1 MVCPWAEPDLAMA
14 LWILLAV
21 VRLFEGALKFVAARS
36 IVAAAFEP
44 CWALFGQEWL
54 LCQACV
60 LTGLAEALARG
71 LLPESASL
79 ALLAEPY
86 QSYWP

>member
-1 MVCPWAEPDLAMA
+1 MVCLWAERDLAMA
-14 LWILLAV
+14 LWTPLAV
-21 VRLFEGALKFVAARS
+21 VRLFEGAPTFVAVRS

-60 LTGLAEALARG
+60 LTGLAEALGPG
-71 LLPESASL
+71 LLPVPAFV
-79 ALLAEPY
+79 ALLLEACQRFGP
-86 QSYWP
+86 